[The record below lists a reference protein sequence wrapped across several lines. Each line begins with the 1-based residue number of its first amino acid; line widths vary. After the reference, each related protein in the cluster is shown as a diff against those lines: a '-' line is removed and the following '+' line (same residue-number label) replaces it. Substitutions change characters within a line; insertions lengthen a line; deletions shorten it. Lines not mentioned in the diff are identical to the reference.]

1 MMLSK
6 ELAAGLQTGFIDC
19 NLTSLEQYHPK
30 LLLNDHKRGMKVL
43 TNIIQELR
51 QCEEF
56 CFFVAFI
63 TNSGVASL
71 ISVLEE
77 LEIGGKI
84 KGKILTS
91 QYQNFTEP
99 TALQR
104 LLKFKNVELKII
116 TDENYHGKGYIFK
129 KQDRYS
135 FIIGSSNLTQA
146 ALSTN
151 NEWNIKLSSLEN
163 GLVMQNILKEFQ
175 HSFDNATV
183 VDDRWIKEYEKLY
196 QSIRQAERKFA
207 EHLGV
212 DENQVIPLKVVT
224 PNKMQM
230 EALDALEILHRD
242 GKRKALLIS
251 ATGTG
256 KTYLSAFDAAKVM
269 PKKLL
274 FVVHRE
280 NIARAAMKSFQAIFK
295 ESKTMGLLTGNSR
308 DMDKDFVFATIQTLT
323 KDKVLERLSPEHF
336 DYIVIDEVHRSGAPT
351 YQKILNHFE
360 PEFLL
365 GMSATPERTDGYDIF
380 QHFDYNI
387 AFEIRLN
394 RALEENMLSPFH
406 YYGVSDIEIDG
417 KLIDDYSE
425 FNHLVSEERVNRIL
439 EKALFYGWD
448 QGRVKGLVFCSRVEE
463 ARTLSKEFNL
473 RGYST
478 VYLDGSTSE
487 DARETAIRR
496 LEQAEP
502 LDHLDYIFTVDIFNE
517 GIDIPSVNQVIM
529 LRPTQSAIIFV
540 QQLGRGLR
548 KLWNKEY
555 LTVIDF
561 IGNYANNYMVPI
573 ALYGDRSYNKDTIR
587 KLINNGSSVI
597 PGCSTINFDL
607 ITKERIFKSIDAT
620 NLSQKKDLKKDYE
633 LLKFELGKVPLMS
646 DFLEHGS
653 REPFT
658 FVEKYNSYY
667 GFLRA
672 IGEEKILVL
681 TTEQERILSFYS
693 KEILNGKRV
702 EEGVLL
708 ALLIAKG
715 TVEVEEIMNL
725 LKSQFG
731 FSISEQTL
739 QSAIRSLNGSF
750 LKDQD
755 NAKYGVIS
763 AISQIGNTISMS
775 TSYREELLKEAMHHY
790 LDDQIRYSFNRFKQ
804 DLTQE
809 KYRDGF
815 MLYQKYG
822 RKDVCRILNWDKNE
836 ESTIYGYRI
845 KHNTCP
851 IFVTY
856 KKSVDVARSTM
867 YEDEFIN
874 THQFSWM
881 TRNRVTL
888 NSREVT
894 TIKAYSATGLR
905 MPLFVKKSDGEGTDF
920 YYMGDMIPYDFV
932 EQKIK
937 NDKGEDLPI
946 VNILFQMSDSVD
958 EALYSYFES

>member
-1 MMLSK
+1 MMLSND
-6 ELAAGLQTGFIDC
+6 LVAGLQTGFIDC
-19 NLTSLEQYHPK
+19 NWTSLEQYHPK

-43 TNIIQELR
+43 TSIIQELR

-56 CFFVAFI
+56 YFSVAFI

-77 LEIGGKI
+77 LELGGKI
-84 KGKILTS
+84 QGKIVTS

-99 TALQR
+99 TALKR
-104 LLKFKNVELKII
+104 LLQFKNIELKII

-129 KQDRYS
+129 KKDRYS
-135 FIIGSSNLTQA
+135 FVIGSSNLTQA

-183 VDDRWIKEYEKLY
+183 VDDRWIIEYQKLY
-196 QSIRQAERKFA
+196 QSIRQAERDVA
-207 EHLGV
+207 NHLGV
-212 DENQVIPLKVVT
+212 DENQVVPFKVIT
-224 PNKMQM
+224 PNKMQL
-230 EALDALEILHRD
+230 EALNALEILHRD

-280 NIARAAMKSFQAIFK
+280 NIARAAMKSYQAIFK
-295 ESKTMGLLTGNSR
+295 ESKTMGLLTGNSKN
-308 DMDKDFVFATIQTLT
+308 MDKDFVFATIQTLT
-323 KDKVLERLSPEHF
+323 KDSVLAMLSPEHF

-387 AFEIRLN
+387 AYEIRLN

-406 YYGVSDIEIDG
+406 YYGVTDIEIDG
-417 KLIDDYSE
+417 KPIDDFAE
-425 FNHLVSEERVNRIL
+425 FNKLVSVERVNRII
-439 EKALFYGWD
+439 EKARFYGCD

-463 ARTLSKEFNL
+463 ARTLSEEFNS

-478 VYLDGSTSE
+478 VCLDGSASE
-487 DARETAIRR
+487 DAREAAIKR
-496 LEQAEP
+496 LEQSESAGA
-502 LDHLDYIFTVDIFNE
+502 LDYIFTVDIFNE

-597 PGCSTINFDL
+597 PGCSTVNFDL

-620 NLSQKKDLKKDYE
+620 NLLQKKDLKKDYD

-653 REPFT
+653 REPFA
-658 FVEKYNSYY
+658 FIKKYDSYF

-672 IGEEKILVL
+672 IGEEDCPIL
-681 TTEQERILSFYS
+681 TTAQERILSFYS

-702 EEGVLL
+702 EEGIIL

-715 TVEVEEIMNL
+715 TVTVEEISTLIQNQFNL
-725 LKSQFG
+725 ET
-731 FSISEQTL
+731 SEQTL
-739 QSAIRSLNGSF
+739 QSAIRNLNGDF
-750 LKDQD
+750 LKDRD
-755 NAKYGVIS
+755 KEKYGVIS
-763 AISQIGNTISMS
+763 AVSQNGNAIAMT
-775 TSYREELLKEAMHHY
+775 TAYREELLTDAMHYY
-790 LDDQIRYSFNRFKQ
+790 LDDQIRYSYNRYKQ
-804 DLTQE
+804 DFSHDQ
-809 KYRDGF
+809 YRDGF
-815 MLYQKYG
+815 MLYHKYG

-856 KKSVDVARSTM
+856 KKSDDVAKSTQ

-888 NSREVT
+888 DSREVT
-894 TIKAYSATGLR
+894 TIKEYLETGLR
-905 MPLFVKKSDGEGTDF
+905 IPLFVKKSDGEGTDF
-920 YYMGDMIPYDFV
+920 YFMGDLIPHEYM
-932 EQKIK
+932 QKKIY
-937 NDKGEDLPI
+937 NDKGEALPI
-946 VNILFQMSDSVD
+946 VNIRFHIKDSVD

>member
-1 MMLSK
+1 MMLSNQ
-6 ELAAGLQTGFIDC
+6 LAAGLQTGFIDC

-43 TNIIQELR
+43 TSIIQELR

-56 CFFVAFI
+56 YFSVAFI

-91 QYQNFTEP
+91 QYQNFTQP
-99 TALQR
+99 IALQR
-104 LLKFKNVELKII
+104 LLKFKNVELKIV

-129 KQDRYS
+129 KKDRYS

-183 VDDRWIKEYEKLY
+183 VDEHWIGEYQKLY
-196 QSIRQAERKFA
+196 QSIRQSERDLAKQ
-207 EHLGV
+207 LGV
-212 DENQVIPLKVVT
+212 EENQVVPFKIIT

-230 EALDALEILHRD
+230 EALNALEILHRD
-242 GKRKALLIS
+242 GKKKALLIS

-269 PKKLL
+269 PRKLL

-280 NIARAAMKSFQAIFK
+280 NIARAAMKSFKAIFK
-295 ESKTMGLLTGNSR
+295 ETKTMGLLTGNSR
-308 DMDKDFVFATIQTLT
+308 DMDRDFVFATIQTLT
-323 KDKVLERLSPEHF
+323 KDSVLAMLTPEHF

-351 YQKILNHFE
+351 YQKILNHFN

-387 AFEIRLN
+387 AYEIRLN

-417 KLIDDYSE
+417 KPIDDFAE
-425 FNHLVSEERVNRIL
+425 FNQLVSEERVNRIL
-439 EKALFYGWD
+439 DKALFYGWD

-463 ARTLSKEFNL
+463 ARTLSDEFNR

-478 VYLDGSTSE
+478 VCLDGNASE
-487 DARETAIRR
+487 DMREAAIKR

-502 LDHLDYIFTVDIFNE
+502 SGHLDYIFTVDIFNE

-573 ALYGDRSYNKDTIR
+573 A
-587 KLINNGSSVI
+587 
-597 PGCSTINFDL
+597 
-607 ITKERIFKSIDAT
+607 
-620 NLSQKKDLKKDYE
+620 
-633 LLKFELGKVPLMS
+633 
-646 DFLEHGS
+646 
-653 REPFT
+653 
-658 FVEKYNSYY
+658 
-667 GFLRA
+667 
-672 IGEEKILVL
+672 
-681 TTEQERILSFYS
+681 
-693 KEILNGKRV
+693 
-702 EEGVLL
+702 
-708 ALLIAKG
+708 
-715 TVEVEEIMNL
+715 
-725 LKSQFG
+725 
-731 FSISEQTL
+731 
-739 QSAIRSLNGSF
+739 
-750 LKDQD
+750 
-755 NAKYGVIS
+755 
-763 AISQIGNTISMS
+763 
-775 TSYREELLKEAMHHY
+775 
-790 LDDQIRYSFNRFKQ
+790 
-804 DLTQE
+804 
-809 KYRDGF
+809 
-815 MLYQKYG
+815 
-822 RKDVCRILNWDKNE
+822 
-836 ESTIYGYRI
+836 
-845 KHNTCP
+845 
-851 IFVTY
+851 
-856 KKSVDVARSTM
+856 
-867 YEDEFIN
+867 
-874 THQFSWM
+874 
-881 TRNRVTL
+881 
-888 NSREVT
+888 
-894 TIKAYSATGLR
+894 
-905 MPLFVKKSDGEGTDF
+905 
-920 YYMGDMIPYDFV
+920 
-932 EQKIK
+932 
-937 NDKGEDLPI
+937 
-946 VNILFQMSDSVD
+946 
-958 EALYSYFES
+958 